1 MKKAYIIISSF
12 FGLTIM
18 FTLFFYFSYRIAL
31 NHFNANEIN
40 SNVQSIQDSKQDF
53 GPLPENIALNG
64 NTSFSIINRNVM
76 DSMTVDT
83 SKIDTITPY
92 TNYVLEIY
100 DIKTD
105 TVTKTTPNTPE
116 FLIGL
121 TREEVI
127 EYLHQFMLDMPLNE
141 FQQGLI
147 SYELVSFSEDK
158 VVLRKSYNSDNI
170 KYEYFMII
178 NNGYVTVYYSD
189 KKTVY
194 EYTNIESKY
203 LPEDEIEKLHSGIYV
218 KDQKELYSILESY
231 SS

>member
-40 SNVQSIQDSKQDF
+40 SNVQSIQNSKQDI

-64 NTSFSIINRNVM
+64 NSSFSIINRNVM

>member
-1 MKKAYIIISSF
+1 
-12 FGLTIM
+12 M